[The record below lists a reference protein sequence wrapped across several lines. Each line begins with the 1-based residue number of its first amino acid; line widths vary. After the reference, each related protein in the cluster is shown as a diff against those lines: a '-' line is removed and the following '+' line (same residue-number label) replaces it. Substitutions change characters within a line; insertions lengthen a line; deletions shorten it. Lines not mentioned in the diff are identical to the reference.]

1 MSAPTGTDAEVR
13 AAVAAIG
20 QPILP
25 GALIATS
32 LRALAQMKG
41 GDVHGQIVYLHAL
54 GLTDE
59 SVAAVLG
66 RGAEVEAYFAA
77 RVAGRHVTGGDGVC
91 VVCGA
96 RQTAF
101 QRWFGGAAMCPGPPS
116 SGATG

>member
-1 MSAPTGTDAEVR
+1 MSALSGTDAEVR
-13 AAVAAIG
+13 AAVAAVG

-25 GALIATS
+25 GAVIATS
-32 LRALAQMKG
+32 LRALAQIKG
-41 GDVHGQIVYLHAL
+41 GDVHGQIAYLHAV

-66 RGAEVEAYFAA
+66 RDAKVEAYFAA
-77 RVAGRHVTGGDGVC
+77 RAAGRHVVGADGVC

-101 QRWFGGAAMCPGPPS
+101 QRWFGGAAMCPGPEKPLM
-116 SGATG
+116 T